1 MKFNQPLDQILG
13 QQSKVKILRLFS
25 SRQGQFTIREIARRI
40 DLTVPNVS
48 RALKELEEQAIVISQ
63 QAGRSI
69 LYSLNQNHYLVST
82 AILPMFKKE
91 SEAMKNLTELLK
103 RSFDHKIVSSIL
115 FGSLARKEEKG
126 ASDIDMLFIVD
137 NGVSAKKIEQG
148 ILEKNPEIIHLFGNP
163 ISPLVMTVSEFISKF
178 KKKDRLLGEI
188 LKEGEI
194 LDGELISDLLS
205 HG

>member
-13 QQSKVKILRLFS
+13 QQSKVRILRLFS
-25 SRQGQFTIREIARRI
+25 SNQGQFTIREIARRI

-91 SEAMKNLTELLK
+91 SEAMKDLTGLLK
-103 RSFDHKIVSSIL
+103 RSFGHKIVSSIL

-126 ASDIDMLFIVD
+126 ISDIDMLFIVND
-137 NGVSAKKIEQG
+137 GVDTQKIEEG
-148 ILEKNPEIIHLFGNP
+148 ILEKNPEIVHLFGNS
-163 ISPLVMTVSEFISKF
+163 ISPLVMTISEFISRF
-178 KKKDRLLGEI
+178 KKKDRLLGKI
-188 LKEGEI
+188 LKEGEV

-205 HG
+205 HA